1 MPSSRA
7 IGVAITAARCLL
19 VILTGCIGSPE
30 ILAAV
35 LVKVRLKP
43 AVTSDLS
50 SRRLRHHAVAP
61 VVLGAVE
68 RDVGAL

>member
-19 VILTGCIGSPE
+19 VASDRLYRIARDTGRRACQS
-30 ILAAV
+30 
-35 LVKVRLKP
+35 RLKP